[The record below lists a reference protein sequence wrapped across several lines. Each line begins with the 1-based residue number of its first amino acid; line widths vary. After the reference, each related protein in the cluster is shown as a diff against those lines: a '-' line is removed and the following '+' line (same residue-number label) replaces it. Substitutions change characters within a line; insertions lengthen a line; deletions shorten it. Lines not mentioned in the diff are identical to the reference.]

1 MKTVSKPSVRE
12 LFDGQADSIGGS
24 VLHSLNGG
32 HYYWQWTKDITTPLI
47 FLYHI
52 YVV

>member
-32 HYYWQWTKDITTPLI
+32 HYYWQWTKYITTHLI

-52 YVV
+52 YVA